1 MCVAAMERDA
11 FDPFAQKGDD
21 QRSWNPKALGAV
33 DWAAAKAKTGGWDAS
48 FDLYEQDSRG
58 GSALNTTV
66 DSSIFEFGADEGASN
81 FSEVAP
87 FADDFFAVE
96 DQQRESPG
104 SSVQVAI
111 HEQLTSLQDDGVLA
125 PICQIEGSVHVRLTV
140 VANYMPGILTIL
152 PSYVDGLTL
161 LSCLSPADTFP
172 DSIIKQRAILLGNPR
187 CN

>member
-1 MCVAAMERDA
+1 MERDA

-21 QRSWNPKALGAV
+21 QQSWNPKALGAV
-33 DWAAAKAKTGGWDAS
+33 DWAAAKAKAKTGGWDAS
-48 FDLYEQDSRG
+48 FDLHEQDSRG
-58 GSALNTTV
+58 VSALNTTV

-81 FSEVAP
+81 FSEVAL

-125 PICQIEGSVHVRLTV
+125 PISQIEGSVHVRLSV
-140 VANYMPGILTIL
+140 RNCM
-152 PSYVDGLTL
+152 PSYYLTL
-161 LSCLSPADTFP
+161 L
-172 DSIIKQRAILLGNPR
+172 R
-187 CN
+187 